1 MKYVLSYGGGLNSTA
16 MYFYIKEKG
25 LPLDLVLFADTGEE
39 LPRTY
44 ETVRQM
50 KKLVSE
56 EFVTVQ
62 SKLGT
67 LYDYYWRVK
76 KLPSFMK
83 RDCTHKFKIRPMR
96 KYLRNRFGK
105 KERFGMYIGIT
116 YDEAT
121 RIHMSDVKYADNLY
135 TFVDD
140 KITRAQNVEMAQEHG
155 IHPEKSGCIGC
166 IYNPKGAW
174 LNLLKNNI
182 DEYRRWERLDKNNDR
197 YPGISLMKGMTMESF
212 RVADEEQVEM
222 DFVEGI
228 PQCEVYGGCFT

>member
-1 MKYVLSYGGGLNSTA
+1 MKYILSYGGGLNSTA
-16 MYFYIKEKG
+16 MYFYIKEKE

-67 LYDYYWRVK
+67 LYDYYWKVK
-76 KLPSFMK
+76 KVPSFMK

-116 YDEAT
+116 YDEVT
-121 RIHMSDVKYADNLY
+121 RIHMSDVKYVENLY
-135 TFVDD
+135 PFVDD
-140 KITRAQNVEMAQEHG
+140 KITRRQNVSMVREQDVF
-155 IHPEKSGCIGC
+155 PEKSGCVGC
-166 IYNPKGAW
+166 IYNSKGAW
-174 LNLLKNNI
+174 TQLLKENRL
-182 DEYRRWERLDKNNDR
+182 EYLRWEMLEQHGTR
-197 YPGISLMKGMTMESF
+197 YPEIGLMKETTMESF